1 MNTDRNITASQIF
14 LYLLVVEGR
23 IRKTT
28 TKERKKKAYKP
39 TPGQGRFGIT
49 IPWLISTENEC
60 NTLQK

>member
-1 MNTDRNITASQIF
+1 MNTDKSITASQIF
-14 LYLLVVEGR
+14 SYLLVVGGR

-28 TKERKKKAYKP
+28 TKEKKKP
-39 TPGQGRFGIT
+39 TPGQRRFGIT